1 MVEYKKKQFIAVSAV
16 WFERF
21 LECSRTHGTQEFPK
35 SVWRFYHSLL
45 NLGENE
51 LAIKDIIQDY
61 TNNVWYP
68 KLVKDFE
75 DDCERNNVSLDLDY
89 DMSNRRLVYKSNEQ
103 KNIINLFEYMIQV
116 IQDSGV
122 GWPTFSSSDEAWDYK
137 DAITD

>member
-45 NLGENE
+45 NLGEE
-51 LAIKDIIQDY
+51 KLAIKNIVGDY
-61 TNNVWYP
+61 YKNTWYP
-68 KLVKDFE
+68 NFIETVKA
-75 DDCERNNVSLDLDY
+75 DCTRSNVSTDQDY
-89 DMSNRRLVYKSNEQ
+89 DMSNRKLIYDGNERVQ
-103 KNIINLFEYMIQV
+103 IVHLYEFIIQT

-122 GWPTFSSSDEAWDYK
+122 GWPTQEEMQHFLISQE
-137 DAITD
+137 